1 MKKIKPNILIAIIL
15 SIFLIIKIATKESK
29 PEFKFSTT
37 KITSGEIV
45 ESVVSSGKIIPGE
58 ELKVFSRLS
67 EDVYKAYAVYGDIV
81 KKGQILLELDS
92 TRFQKELSTKLKN
105 LEILKIELE
114 QKKKKAENDK
124 VLLEKG
130 YIASIELD
138 ESENEYKIKSLEIE
152 ELKAEIQKLEQN
164 IIDTQITSPIEGRVD
179 YINEEAIKEGKIFA
193 NVWLYTISSG
203 HKELNLSL
211 SIDGREITKINVG
224 QEVTFS
230 VETDLNT
237 KHLGRIIKI
246 VEPIGLKPN
255 INKSPVFYEVIVEI
269 INSNDLLKTG
279 LSVDA
284 TINIQTKNNIY
295 KVKRSALRF
304 VPPEGIEIRKASN
317 DDSTAGVIWVL
328 NKDNSISAFSI
339 TPGIKDSEFVEI
351 SDFKKIPEGADIITN
366 VEIINKSKNNG
377 FSLPQPKGI
386 NMSSSPSLE
395 LSGINKIYKMGQIDL
410 QVLFDVNLHIYPGDF
425 VSIIGPSGSGKT
437 TLLNILAC
445 LDRPTSGVY
454 NFFGEDVS
462 SKTNDQMSE
471 IRNLRIGFIFQ
482 SFNLIPRHTA
492 LENVMM
498 PLHYSDRH
506 KSSNFKEMGLNAL
519 DLVGLSDRTGHYP
532 NELSGGQQ
540 QRVAIARALVT
551 NPEIIL
557 ADEPTGNLD
566 SKTSDDI
573 MSLLKNLNSNGKTVI
588 TITHDNEIASQAS
601 EIIKI
606 KDGRVL

>member
-1 MKKIKPNILIAIIL
+1 
-15 SIFLIIKIATKESK
+15 
-29 PEFKFSTT
+29 
-37 KITSGEIV
+37 
-45 ESVVSSGKIIPGE
+45 
-58 ELKVFSRLS
+58 
-67 EDVYKAYAVYGDIV
+67 
-81 KKGQILLELDS
+81 
-92 TRFQKELSTKLKN
+92 
-105 LEILKIELE
+105 
-114 QKKKKAENDK
+114 
-124 VLLEKG
+124 
-130 YIASIELD
+130 
-138 ESENEYKIKSLEIE
+138 
-152 ELKAEIQKLEQN
+152 
-164 IIDTQITSPIEGRVD
+164 
-179 YINEEAIKEGKIFA
+179 
-193 NVWLYTISSG
+193 
-203 HKELNLSL
+203 
-211 SIDGREITKINVG
+211 
-224 QEVTFS
+224 
-230 VETDLNT
+230 
-237 KHLGRIIKI
+237 
-246 VEPIGLKPN
+246 
-255 INKSPVFYEVIVEI
+255 
-269 INSNDLLKTG
+269 
-279 LSVDA
+279 
-284 TINIQTKNNIY
+284 
-295 KVKRSALRF
+295 
-304 VPPEGIEIRKASN
+304 
-317 DDSTAGVIWVL
+317 
-328 NKDNSISAFSI
+328 
-339 TPGIKDSEFVEI
+339 
-351 SDFKKIPEGADIITN
+351 
-366 VEIINKSKNNG
+366 
-377 FSLPQPKGI
+377 
-386 NMSSSPSLE
+386 MSSSPSLE

-437 TLLNILAC
+437 TLLNILEC

-498 PLHYSDRH
+498 PLHYSARH

>member
-1 MKKIKPNILIAIIL
+1 
-15 SIFLIIKIATKESK
+15 
-29 PEFKFSTT
+29 
-37 KITSGEIV
+37 
-45 ESVVSSGKIIPGE
+45 
-58 ELKVFSRLS
+58 
-67 EDVYKAYAVYGDIV
+67 
-81 KKGQILLELDS
+81 
-92 TRFQKELSTKLKN
+92 
-105 LEILKIELE
+105 
-114 QKKKKAENDK
+114 
-124 VLLEKG
+124 
-130 YIASIELD
+130 
-138 ESENEYKIKSLEIE
+138 
-152 ELKAEIQKLEQN
+152 
-164 IIDTQITSPIEGRVD
+164 
-179 YINEEAIKEGKIFA
+179 
-193 NVWLYTISSG
+193 
-203 HKELNLSL
+203 
-211 SIDGREITKINVG
+211 
-224 QEVTFS
+224 
-230 VETDLNT
+230 
-237 KHLGRIIKI
+237 
-246 VEPIGLKPN
+246 
-255 INKSPVFYEVIVEI
+255 
-269 INSNDLLKTG
+269 
-279 LSVDA
+279 
-284 TINIQTKNNIY
+284 
-295 KVKRSALRF
+295 
-304 VPPEGIEIRKASN
+304 
-317 DDSTAGVIWVL
+317 
-328 NKDNSISAFSI
+328 
-339 TPGIKDSEFVEI
+339 
-351 SDFKKIPEGADIITN
+351 
-366 VEIINKSKNNG
+366 
-377 FSLPQPKGI
+377 
-386 NMSSSPSLE
+386 MSSSPSLE

-462 SKTNDQMSE
+462 SKTNDQMSA

>member
-1 MKKIKPNILIAIIL
+1 
-15 SIFLIIKIATKESK
+15 
-29 PEFKFSTT
+29 
-37 KITSGEIV
+37 
-45 ESVVSSGKIIPGE
+45 
-58 ELKVFSRLS
+58 
-67 EDVYKAYAVYGDIV
+67 
-81 KKGQILLELDS
+81 
-92 TRFQKELSTKLKN
+92 
-105 LEILKIELE
+105 
-114 QKKKKAENDK
+114 
-124 VLLEKG
+124 
-130 YIASIELD
+130 
-138 ESENEYKIKSLEIE
+138 
-152 ELKAEIQKLEQN
+152 
-164 IIDTQITSPIEGRVD
+164 
-179 YINEEAIKEGKIFA
+179 
-193 NVWLYTISSG
+193 
-203 HKELNLSL
+203 
-211 SIDGREITKINVG
+211 
-224 QEVTFS
+224 
-230 VETDLNT
+230 
-237 KHLGRIIKI
+237 
-246 VEPIGLKPN
+246 
-255 INKSPVFYEVIVEI
+255 
-269 INSNDLLKTG
+269 
-279 LSVDA
+279 
-284 TINIQTKNNIY
+284 
-295 KVKRSALRF
+295 
-304 VPPEGIEIRKASN
+304 
-317 DDSTAGVIWVL
+317 
-328 NKDNSISAFSI
+328 
-339 TPGIKDSEFVEI
+339 
-351 SDFKKIPEGADIITN
+351 
-366 VEIINKSKNNG
+366 
-377 FSLPQPKGI
+377 
-386 NMSSSPSLE
+386 MSSSPSLE

-425 VSIIGPSGSGKT
+425 VSIIGPSGSGNT

-498 PLHYSDRH
+498 PLHYSDIH

>member
-1 MKKIKPNILIAIIL
+1 M
-15 SIFLIIKIATKESK
+15 
-29 PEFKFSTT
+29 
-37 KITSGEIV
+37 
-45 ESVVSSGKIIPGE
+45 VS
-58 ELKVFSRLS
+58 LC
-67 EDVYKAYAVYGDIV
+67 
-81 KKGQILLELDS
+81 
-92 TRFQKELSTKLKN
+92 
-105 LEILKIELE
+105 
-114 QKKKKAENDK
+114 
-124 VLLEKG
+124 
-130 YIASIELD
+130 
-138 ESENEYKIKSLEIE
+138 
-152 ELKAEIQKLEQN
+152 
-164 IIDTQITSPIEGRVD
+164 
-179 YINEEAIKEGKIFA
+179 
-193 NVWLYTISSG
+193 
-203 HKELNLSL
+203 LN
-211 SIDGREITKINVG
+211 
-224 QEVTFS
+224 Q
-230 VETDLNT
+230 
-237 KHLGRIIKI
+237 
-246 VEPIGLKPN
+246 
-255 INKSPVFYEVIVEI
+255 
-269 INSNDLLKTG
+269 
-279 LSVDA
+279 
-284 TINIQTKNNIY
+284 
-295 KVKRSALRF
+295 
-304 VPPEGIEIRKASN
+304 
-317 DDSTAGVIWVL
+317 
-328 NKDNSISAFSI
+328 
-339 TPGIKDSEFVEI
+339 
-351 SDFKKIPEGADIITN
+351 
-366 VEIINKSKNNG
+366 
-377 FSLPQPKGI
+377 KGI

>member
-1 MKKIKPNILIAIIL
+1 
-15 SIFLIIKIATKESK
+15 
-29 PEFKFSTT
+29 
-37 KITSGEIV
+37 
-45 ESVVSSGKIIPGE
+45 
-58 ELKVFSRLS
+58 
-67 EDVYKAYAVYGDIV
+67 
-81 KKGQILLELDS
+81 
-92 TRFQKELSTKLKN
+92 
-105 LEILKIELE
+105 
-114 QKKKKAENDK
+114 
-124 VLLEKG
+124 
-130 YIASIELD
+130 
-138 ESENEYKIKSLEIE
+138 
-152 ELKAEIQKLEQN
+152 
-164 IIDTQITSPIEGRVD
+164 
-179 YINEEAIKEGKIFA
+179 
-193 NVWLYTISSG
+193 
-203 HKELNLSL
+203 
-211 SIDGREITKINVG
+211 
-224 QEVTFS
+224 
-230 VETDLNT
+230 
-237 KHLGRIIKI
+237 
-246 VEPIGLKPN
+246 
-255 INKSPVFYEVIVEI
+255 
-269 INSNDLLKTG
+269 
-279 LSVDA
+279 
-284 TINIQTKNNIY
+284 
-295 KVKRSALRF
+295 
-304 VPPEGIEIRKASN
+304 
-317 DDSTAGVIWVL
+317 
-328 NKDNSISAFSI
+328 
-339 TPGIKDSEFVEI
+339 
-351 SDFKKIPEGADIITN
+351 
-366 VEIINKSKNNG
+366 
-377 FSLPQPKGI
+377 
-386 NMSSSPSLE
+386 MSSSPSLE
-395 LSGINKIYKMGQIDL
+395 LSGINKIYRMGQIDL

>member
-1 MKKIKPNILIAIIL
+1 
-15 SIFLIIKIATKESK
+15 
-29 PEFKFSTT
+29 
-37 KITSGEIV
+37 
-45 ESVVSSGKIIPGE
+45 
-58 ELKVFSRLS
+58 
-67 EDVYKAYAVYGDIV
+67 
-81 KKGQILLELDS
+81 
-92 TRFQKELSTKLKN
+92 
-105 LEILKIELE
+105 
-114 QKKKKAENDK
+114 
-124 VLLEKG
+124 
-130 YIASIELD
+130 
-138 ESENEYKIKSLEIE
+138 
-152 ELKAEIQKLEQN
+152 
-164 IIDTQITSPIEGRVD
+164 
-179 YINEEAIKEGKIFA
+179 
-193 NVWLYTISSG
+193 
-203 HKELNLSL
+203 
-211 SIDGREITKINVG
+211 
-224 QEVTFS
+224 
-230 VETDLNT
+230 
-237 KHLGRIIKI
+237 
-246 VEPIGLKPN
+246 
-255 INKSPVFYEVIVEI
+255 
-269 INSNDLLKTG
+269 
-279 LSVDA
+279 
-284 TINIQTKNNIY
+284 
-295 KVKRSALRF
+295 
-304 VPPEGIEIRKASN
+304 
-317 DDSTAGVIWVL
+317 
-328 NKDNSISAFSI
+328 
-339 TPGIKDSEFVEI
+339 
-351 SDFKKIPEGADIITN
+351 
-366 VEIINKSKNNG
+366 
-377 FSLPQPKGI
+377 
-386 NMSSSPSLE
+386 MSSSPSLE

-410 QVLFDVNLHIYPGDF
+410 QVLFDINLHIYPGDF

>member
-1 MKKIKPNILIAIIL
+1 
-15 SIFLIIKIATKESK
+15 
-29 PEFKFSTT
+29 
-37 KITSGEIV
+37 
-45 ESVVSSGKIIPGE
+45 
-58 ELKVFSRLS
+58 
-67 EDVYKAYAVYGDIV
+67 
-81 KKGQILLELDS
+81 
-92 TRFQKELSTKLKN
+92 
-105 LEILKIELE
+105 
-114 QKKKKAENDK
+114 
-124 VLLEKG
+124 
-130 YIASIELD
+130 
-138 ESENEYKIKSLEIE
+138 
-152 ELKAEIQKLEQN
+152 
-164 IIDTQITSPIEGRVD
+164 
-179 YINEEAIKEGKIFA
+179 
-193 NVWLYTISSG
+193 
-203 HKELNLSL
+203 
-211 SIDGREITKINVG
+211 
-224 QEVTFS
+224 
-230 VETDLNT
+230 
-237 KHLGRIIKI
+237 
-246 VEPIGLKPN
+246 
-255 INKSPVFYEVIVEI
+255 
-269 INSNDLLKTG
+269 
-279 LSVDA
+279 
-284 TINIQTKNNIY
+284 
-295 KVKRSALRF
+295 
-304 VPPEGIEIRKASN
+304 
-317 DDSTAGVIWVL
+317 
-328 NKDNSISAFSI
+328 
-339 TPGIKDSEFVEI
+339 
-351 SDFKKIPEGADIITN
+351 
-366 VEIINKSKNNG
+366 
-377 FSLPQPKGI
+377 
-386 NMSSSPSLE
+386 MSSSPSLE

-462 SKTNDQMSE
+462 SKTNDQMSA

-588 TITHDNEIASQAS
+588 KITHDNEIASQAS

>member
-1 MKKIKPNILIAIIL
+1 M
-15 SIFLIIKIATKESK
+15 
-29 PEFKFSTT
+29 
-37 KITSGEIV
+37 
-45 ESVVSSGKIIPGE
+45 
-58 ELKVFSRLS
+58 
-67 EDVYKAYAVYGDIV
+67 
-81 KKGQILLELDS
+81 
-92 TRFQKELSTKLKN
+92 
-105 LEILKIELE
+105 
-114 QKKKKAENDK
+114 
-124 VLLEKG
+124 
-130 YIASIELD
+130 
-138 ESENEYKIKSLEIE
+138 SL
-152 ELKAEIQKLEQN
+152 
-164 IIDTQITSPIEGRVD
+164 
-179 YINEEAIKEGKIFA
+179 
-193 NVWLYTISSG
+193 
-203 HKELNLSL
+203 
-211 SIDGREITKINVG
+211 
-224 QEVTFS
+224 
-230 VETDLNT
+230 
-237 KHLGRIIKI
+237 
-246 VEPIGLKPN
+246 
-255 INKSPVFYEVIVEI
+255 
-269 INSNDLLKTG
+269 
-279 LSVDA
+279 
-284 TINIQTKNNIY
+284 
-295 KVKRSALRF
+295 
-304 VPPEGIEIRKASN
+304 
-317 DDSTAGVIWVL
+317 
-328 NKDNSISAFSI
+328 
-339 TPGIKDSEFVEI
+339 
-351 SDFKKIPEGADIITN
+351 
-366 VEIINKSKNNG
+366 
-377 FSLPQPKGI
+377 
-386 NMSSSPSLE
+386 SPSLE

>member
-1 MKKIKPNILIAIIL
+1 
-15 SIFLIIKIATKESK
+15 
-29 PEFKFSTT
+29 
-37 KITSGEIV
+37 
-45 ESVVSSGKIIPGE
+45 
-58 ELKVFSRLS
+58 
-67 EDVYKAYAVYGDIV
+67 
-81 KKGQILLELDS
+81 
-92 TRFQKELSTKLKN
+92 
-105 LEILKIELE
+105 
-114 QKKKKAENDK
+114 
-124 VLLEKG
+124 
-130 YIASIELD
+130 
-138 ESENEYKIKSLEIE
+138 
-152 ELKAEIQKLEQN
+152 
-164 IIDTQITSPIEGRVD
+164 
-179 YINEEAIKEGKIFA
+179 
-193 NVWLYTISSG
+193 
-203 HKELNLSL
+203 
-211 SIDGREITKINVG
+211 
-224 QEVTFS
+224 
-230 VETDLNT
+230 
-237 KHLGRIIKI
+237 
-246 VEPIGLKPN
+246 
-255 INKSPVFYEVIVEI
+255 
-269 INSNDLLKTG
+269 
-279 LSVDA
+279 
-284 TINIQTKNNIY
+284 
-295 KVKRSALRF
+295 
-304 VPPEGIEIRKASN
+304 
-317 DDSTAGVIWVL
+317 
-328 NKDNSISAFSI
+328 
-339 TPGIKDSEFVEI
+339 
-351 SDFKKIPEGADIITN
+351 
-366 VEIINKSKNNG
+366 
-377 FSLPQPKGI
+377 
-386 NMSSSPSLE
+386 MSSSPSLE

-437 TLLNILAC
+437 TLLNILEC

-506 KSSNFKEMGLNAL
+506 KSSNFEEMGLNAL

-557 ADEPTGNLD
+557 VDEPTGNLD